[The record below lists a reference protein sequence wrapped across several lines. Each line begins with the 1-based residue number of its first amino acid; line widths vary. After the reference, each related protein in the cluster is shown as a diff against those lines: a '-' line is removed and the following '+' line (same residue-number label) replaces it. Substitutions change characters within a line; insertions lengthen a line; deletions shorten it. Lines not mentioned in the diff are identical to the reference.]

1 MPSISGL
8 DDKISAVL
16 ECTRLAI
23 DTQLRSPPSGNARV
37 DTLIDAR
44 AQLGGIG
51 LNRVQFENNTETR
64 EQAERRTI
72 NDALANIDHSGC
84 SSCLE
89 LRQAL

>member
-8 DDKISAVL
+8 DDKIDAVL

-23 DTQLRSPPSGNARV
+23 DTQLRATPSGNDRV

-44 AQLGGIG
+44 AQLGEIG
-51 LNRVQFENNTETR
+51 ADRVRFANNTETR

-72 NDALANIDHSGC
+72 EDALANIDHSGC

>member
-8 DDKISAVL
+8 DNKIDAVL

-23 DTQLRSPPSGNARV
+23 DTQLRATPSGNDRV

-44 AQLGGIG
+44 AQLGEVGAD
-51 LNRVQFENNTETR
+51 RVRFANNTETR
-64 EQAERRTI
+64 EQAERRIIDFVLCAI
-72 NDALANIDHSGC
+72 NHSGC
-84 SSCLE
+84 SHCLE

>member
-23 DTQLRSPPSGNARV
+23 DTQLRSTPSGNARV

-51 LNRVQFENNTETR
+51 LNRVQFENNIETR

-72 NDALANIDHSGC
+72 KDALANIDHSGC

>member
-1 MPSISGL
+1 MRSISGL
-8 DDKISAVL
+8 DDKINAVL
-16 ECTRLAI
+16 ECTSLAI
-23 DTQLRSPPSGNARV
+23 DTQLRSTPSGSDRV

-44 AQLGGIG
+44 AKLGGIG